1 MKCEPSVPLRADAVY
16 RAPSGRL
23 CRWVP
28 PAGEQRQI
36 TAFGQ
41 FEYLRRQQRGAR
53 QALPDGFVLSPAN
66 YRLLREVTGLVSEVT
81 P

>member
-1 MKCEPSVPLRADAVY
+1 MKCEPTVALRADVLY

-28 PAGEQRQI
+28 PSGEHRQI

-41 FEYLRRQQRGAR
+41 FEYLRREQRGAR
-53 QALPDGFVLSPAN
+53 QALPDGFVLAPAN
-66 YRLLREVTGLVSEVT
+66 YRLLREVSDA
-81 P
+81 PAR